1 MNEFAFEIYSKNLL
15 KKGFEAV
22 KLAQHNEN
30 NEFKISKLYPVF
42 QAWKFYVKENS
53 LLKKYLS

>member
-1 MNEFAFEIYSKNLL
+1 MNEFADEIYAKNLL

-22 KLAQHNEN
+22 KSSQLNEN

-42 QAWKFYVKENS
+42 
-53 LLKKYLS
+53 